1 MPAFAGVTVDLD
13 PDRTLAL
20 SYIPA
25 ARREAVQALWQLDVV
40 LGNVLAGG
48 REPLI
53 SQIKLAWWREALEK
67 LDCERAP
74 SEPVLLA
81 LAEHVLTGG
90 IRGVELAEME
100 EGWSLLLAPDLLGEV
115 ELGRYAAA
123 RGGVL
128 FRLTARLLGG
138 DPPDPAA
145 GEAWALADLAR
156 HSSSPGD
163 VEAALAAAR
172 RTPAP
177 RWPSRLRPL
186 GMLDALARRDCEPGR
201 PRWEPQGSPRRM
213 LRMLRHRLSGL

>member
-1 MPAFAGVTVDLD
+1 MLPLSAPTLD

-20 SYIPA
+20 SYVPA
-25 ARREAVQALWQLDVV
+25 ARRDAVRALWQLDVA

-53 SQIKLAWWREALEK
+53 SQIKLAWWREALDK
-67 LDCERAP
+67 LDRESAP
-74 SEPVLLA
+74 SEPVLRA
-81 LAEHVLTGG
+81 LAEHVLPVG
-90 IRGVELAEME
+90 ISGAELAAME
-100 EGWSLLLAPDLLGEV
+100 EGWTLLLSPDPLGQGD
-115 ELGRYAAA
+115 LDRYASA
-123 RGGVL
+123 RGGAL

-156 HSSSPGD
+156 HSSSPAD

-172 RTPAP
+172 KRTAP

-201 PRWEPQGSPRRM
+201 SRWEPQGSPGRM
-213 LRMLRHRLSGL
+213 LRMVRHRLTGL